1 MSSIFEEIMTSNRK
15 ITESKIRR
23 PKKSKKTEG
32 RKINFKHLKVESR
45 KIFEEAEP
53 EELEKE
59 FEVAEQETPD
69 EVVLVIDP
77 QANSDEE
84 IPEEA
89 AEDMIGDAVYKCPVC
104 GANYVCNCNEDGIY
118 EDVTVDEE
126 GVPTECPICGDDA
139 DQIFVGEIAPA
150 DEAAGDDTDLPPQD
164 VEDAE
169 DDIDDEDFA
178 DEVSEDEEVE
188 EESLKK
194 SARKSVRRESKRSK
208 CEGLEDEDDLDED
221 LDDAEMILDIPCEG
235 DECYEDEDEDNDAPD
250 IVVTDSEVTFMF
262 DDTKLESM
270 LNRLMKENYKGA
282 PRCKITKVRSNGRT
296 LKIEY
301 VVRCNSKSLKG
312 CLIGEGYAPK
322 SKRFSI
328 AFRNIGKTF
337 ESISKSPI
345 MKVDFVRS
353 GRQIIPAQM
362 NYDYKVKVN
371 ESLYRVKGNI
381 SGKI

>member
-59 FEVAEQETPD
+59 FEVPEQETPD

-104 GANYVCNCNEDGIY
+104 GANYVCSCNEDGIY

-139 DQIFVGEIAPA
+139 EQILVGEIAPA

-164 VEDAE
+164 VDDIE
-169 DDIDDEDFA
+169 DDIN
-178 DEVSEDEEVE
+178 DEVPEDEEVE

-194 SARKSVRRESKRSK
+194 SSRKPVRKESK
-208 CEGLEDEDDLDED
+208 CEGLEDEDSLDED

-235 DECYEDEDEDNDAPD
+235 DECYEDKDEDDDAPD

-270 LNRLMKENYKGA
+270 LNRLARENYKGA

-312 CLIGEGYAPK
+312 RLIGEGYAPK

-337 ESISKSPI
+337 ESVSKAPI

-353 GRQIIPAQM
+353 GRQIIPTQM
-362 NYDYKVKVN
+362 DYNYKVKVN
-371 ESLYRVKGNI
+371 ESLYRVKGSI